1 MNFEQAV
8 SLIEEELKA
17 IEGEMS
23 RNLFSEILMI
33 PTVSHYLISS
43 GGKRFRPVLLLLCA
57 HLCGYRG
64 SRAIP
69 LASTIEFI
77 HTATLLH
84 DDVVD
89 RAFVRRGMASANSV
103 WGDGASV
110 LVGDFLFTKSFSII
124 VQDGNLHILEVV
136 SRATTRMAEG
146 EVMQLVKMGNPDIA
160 EQDYYYVVMN
170 KTAVLIS
177 AACQIGAILGQ
188 AALEKEKALADFGF
202 NLGIAF
208 QLMDDTLD
216 YVSEE
221 ATFGKA
227 IGKDLSEGKITLPLI
242 HALQTCSKAE
252 RDQLT
257 QIILDANRRQG
268 DLGCLMKIVKD
279 CGGIEYTTRRAEEF
293 VAKAHSSLSVFPS
306 SKEKDALLAVSDYT
320 IRRKW

>member
-1 MNFEQAV
+1 LNFEQAIN
-8 SLIEEELKA
+8 LIEEEVKA
-17 IEGEMS
+17 VEEEMN

-43 GGKRFRPVLLLLCA
+43 GGKRVRPILLLFCA
-57 HLCGYRG
+57 HLCGYHG
-64 SRAIP
+64 PRAVA

-124 VQDGNLHILEVV
+124 VQDGNLHILEVI
-136 SRATTRMAEG
+136 SDATTRMAEG
-146 EVMQLVKMGNPDIA
+146 EVMQLVKMGNPEIT
-160 EQDYYYVVMN
+160 EEDYDYVVIN

-177 AACQIGAILGQ
+177 AACEIGGILGNVS
-188 AALEKEKALADFGF
+188 LEKEKVLADFGLD
-202 NLGIAF
+202 LGIAF
-208 QLMDDTLD
+208 QLMDDNLD

-221 ATFGKA
+221 ETLGKA
-227 IGKDLSEGKITLPLI
+227 IGKDLNEGKITLPLI
-242 HALQTCSKAE
+242 HTLQACSHTE
-252 RDQLT
+252 RNRLT
-257 QIILDANRRQG
+257 EIIKDPHRRQS
-268 DLGCLMKIVKD
+268 DLGYVMKIVRD
-279 CGGIEYTTRRAEEF
+279 CGGIEYTTQRAEKF
-293 VAKAHSSLSVFPS
+293 VAKAKSFISLFPPS
-306 SKEKDALLAVSDYT
+306 REKEALLALSDYT